1 MNVEGEGFVGIQ
13 VERSGKQLWMGESPG
28 PGNIWGRSQSMG
40 QGWHLTL
47 GECLAREEDPE

>member
-1 MNVEGEGFVGIQ
+1 MNVEGEGSVGIQ

-28 PGNIWGRSQSMG
+28 RGNIWGRSQSMG